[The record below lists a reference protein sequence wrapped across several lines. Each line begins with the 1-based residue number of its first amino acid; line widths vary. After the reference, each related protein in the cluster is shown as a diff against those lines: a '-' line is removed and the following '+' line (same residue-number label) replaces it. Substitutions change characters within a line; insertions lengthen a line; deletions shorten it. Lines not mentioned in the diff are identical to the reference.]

1 VPLGEPLG
9 EPLGDV
15 SMNGEA
21 KSAVSNTGGGLPLGE
36 GLVRELDRQ
45 VREAQ
50 SRWHSPAVSAGI
62 VRDGALVWS
71 AHVGSARLDPITAPS
86 DDTQYMIGSI
96 TKTFTAVLIMV
107 LRDAG
112 RLSLDDRLERYLPQ
126 TKHGAVTIRSMLA
139 HASGL
144 QREPVGR
151 IWENLDAPD
160 RERLLRELED
170 AEQVLPVHFA
180 FHYSNLAFGLLGQIV
195 EQLEGRPWGDV
206 VTRRI
211 LGPLGMKNTG
221 LTPDDEDRA
230 LGYQVHPHSGVT
242 TLEPQFDLKATAPV
256 GGLWSTVA
264 DLGRYA
270 AFVADP
276 IQEIL
281 SPDTVDEMCRPQIMT
296 DVDGWGRAWG
306 LGYELQRT
314 GERVL
319 AGHGGA
325 MPGFLAALR
334 VRRKDRVGAVVFAN
348 STAGAETTVLAG
360 QLVNAVLDAE
370 PSLAPV
376 WTPSQRQTDFDGM
389 LGSWWTEGQE
399 IVFEV
404 RDNVLWSRIPGGLP
418 IADTRFA
425 IVDSGRFR
433 AVAGRE
439 RGELLEITRG
449 PGGDIERMHFAT
461 YALTRTPTAFANLLG

>member
-1 VPLGEPLG
+1 
-9 EPLGDV
+9 V
-15 SMNGEA
+15 STPA
-21 KSAVSNTGGGLPLGE
+21 SALALGGGL
-36 GLVRELDRQ
+36 VRDLERR

-50 SRWHSPAVSAGI
+50 SQWHSPALSAGL

-71 AHVGSARLDPITAPS
+71 THVGSARLDPLAAPT

-96 TKTFTAVLIMV
+96 TKTFTAVLIMA

-112 RLSLDDRLERYLPQ
+112 RLSLDDRLDTYLPQ
-126 TKHGAVTIRSMLA
+126 TRHGAITIRQMMA

-160 RERLLRELED
+160 QERLLRELED

-180 FHYSNLAFGLLGQIV
+180 FHYSNLAFALLGQIV
-195 EQLEGRPWGDV
+195 ELLETRAWGDV
-206 VTRRI
+206 VTERI
-211 LGPLGMKNTG
+211 LAPLEMRNTG
-221 LTPDDEDRA
+221 LAPDEVGRA
-230 LGYQVHPHSGVT
+230 LGYQVHPHTGVA
-242 TLEPQFDLKATAPV
+242 TLEPRFDLKATAPL

-270 AFVADP
+270 SFVADP
-276 IQEIL
+276 IDEIL
-281 SPDTVDEMCRPQIMT
+281 SRDSLDEMCRPLIMT
-296 DVDGWGRAWG
+296 DVQGWTRAYG
-306 LGYELQRT
+306 LGYDLQRI

-325 MPGFLAALR
+325 MPGFLAGLR
-334 VRRKDRVGAVVFAN
+334 VGRQDRVGSVVLAN
-348 STAGAETTVLAG
+348 CTAGAQTVALAG

-370 PSLAPV
+370 PTMAHV
-376 WTPSQRQTDFDGM
+376 WTPSEPQPDFDGI
-389 LGSWWTEGQE
+389 LGSWWTEGEE

-418 IADTRFA
+418 IADTQFIR
-425 IVDSGRFR
+425 VDGDRFR
-433 AVAGRE
+433 AVVGRE
-439 RGELLEITRG
+439 GGELLEITRG
-449 PGGDIERMHFAT
+449 PGGDIERMYFAT
-461 YALTRTPTAFANLLG
+461 YALTRTPTAFADLLD

>member
-1 VPLGEPLG
+1 MTRPAVAA
-9 EPLGDV
+9 PLGD
-15 SMNGEA
+15 A
-21 KSAVSNTGGGLPLGE
+21 
-36 GLVRELDRQ
+36 LVRDLGRR

-50 SRWHSPAVSAGI
+50 SQWHSPAVSVGV

-71 AHVGSARLDPITAPS
+71 CHVGSARLDPLTVPT

-96 TKTFTAVLIMV
+96 TKTFTAVLIMA

-112 RLSLDDRLERYLPQ
+112 RLSLDDRLDVYLPQ
-126 TKHGAVTIRSMLA
+126 TRHGAITIRQMLA

-160 RERLLRELED
+160 QERLLRELED

-180 FHYSNLAFGLLGQIV
+180 FHYSNLAFALLGQIV
-195 EQLEGRPWGDV
+195 ELLEARPWGEV
-206 VTRRI
+206 VTERI
-211 LGPLGMKNTG
+211 LAPLEMRSTG
-221 LTPDDEDRA
+221 LVPDEANRA
-230 LGYQVHPHSGVT
+230 LGYQVQPHSGVA
-242 TLEPQFDLKATAPV
+242 TLEPRFELKATAPL
-256 GGLWSTVA
+256 GGLWSSVA

-270 AFVADP
+270 SFVANP
-276 IQEIL
+276 VEEVL
-281 SPDTVDEMCRPQIMT
+281 APATVDEMCRPLIMT
-296 DVDGWGRAWG
+296 DVEGWARAYG
-306 LGYELQRT
+306 LGYDLQRI

-325 MPGFLAALR
+325 MPGFLAGLR
-334 VRRKDRVGAVVFAN
+334 VRRQDRVGAVVFAN
-348 STAGAETTVLAG
+348 STAGAEPVALAG
-360 QLVNAVLDAE
+360 QLVSAVLDAE

-376 WTPSQRQTDFDGM
+376 WTPSRSQPDLDGI
-389 LGSWWTEGQE
+389 LGSWWTEGEE

-418 IADTRFA
+418 IGETRFVT
-425 IVDSGRFR
+425 VDRDRFR

-439 RGELLEITRG
+439 GGELLEISRG
-449 PGGDIERMHFAT
+449 PGGEVERMYFAT
-461 YALTRTPTAFANLLG
+461 YALTRSPTAFADLLS

>member
-1 VPLGEPLG
+1 MPL
-9 EPLGDV
+9 
-15 SMNGEA
+15 
-21 KSAVSNTGGGLPLGE
+21 GGGL
-36 GLVRELDRQ
+36 VRDLERR

-50 SRWHSPAVSAGI
+50 SLWHAPAVSAGI

-71 AHVGSARLDPITAPS
+71 THVGSARLDPVATPT

-96 TKTFTAVLIMV
+96 TKTFTAVLIMA

-112 RLSLDDRLERYLPQ
+112 RLSLDDRLETYLPQ
-126 TKHGAVTIRSMLA
+126 TRHGAVTIRSMLA

-151 IWENLDAPD
+151 IWESLDAPD
-160 RERLLRELED
+160 QERLIRELED

-180 FHYSNLAFGLLGQIV
+180 FHYSNLAFALLGQIV
-195 EQLEGRPWGDV
+195 EQLEGRPWRDV
-206 VTRRI
+206 VTDRI
-211 LGPLGMKNTG
+211 LAPLEMKNTA
-221 LTPDDEDRA
+221 LAPDDAARA
-230 LGYQVHPHSGVT
+230 LGYQVHPHTGVA
-242 TLEPQFDLKATAPV
+242 TLEPVFELKATAPL

-264 DLGRYA
+264 DMCRYA

-276 IQEIL
+276 VEEIL
-281 SPDTVDEMCRPQIMT
+281 SPDTMDEMCRPVIMT
-296 DVDGWGRAWG
+296 DVEGWSRAYG
-306 LGYELQRT
+306 LGYDMQRT

-319 AGHGGA
+319 VGHGGG
-325 MPGFLAALR
+325 MPGFLSGLR
-334 VRRKDRVGAVVFAN
+334 VRRQDRVGAVAFAN
-348 STAGAETTVLAG
+348 STAGAENTVLAG

-376 WTPSQRQTDFDGM
+376 WTPSQPQPELDGI
-389 LGSWWTEGQE
+389 LGSWWTEGEE
-399 IVFEV
+399 IVLEV

-418 IADTRFA
+418 LADTRFA
-425 IVDSGRFR
+425 RVDRDRFR

-449 PGGDIERMHFAT
+449 LGGDIERMHFAT
-461 YALTRTPTAFANLLG
+461 YALTRTPTAFANLLD

>member
-1 VPLGEPLG
+1 
-9 EPLGDV
+9 
-15 SMNGEA
+15 MNGL
-21 KSAVSNTGGGLPLGE
+21 VSGLPLGE
-36 GLVRELDRQ
+36 GLVRDLERQ

-71 AHVGSARLDPITAPS
+71 LHVGSARLDPITAPT

-96 TKTFTAVLIMV
+96 TKTFTAVLIMA

-126 TKHGAVTIRSMLA
+126 TRHGAVTIRQMLA

-160 RERLLRELED
+160 QERLLRELED

-180 FHYSNLAFGLLGQIV
+180 FHYSNLAYALLGQIV
-195 EQLEGRPWGDV
+195 EQLEARTWSDV
-206 VTRRI
+206 VTERI
-211 LGPLGMKNTG
+211 LVPLAMKNTS
-221 LTPDDEDRA
+221 LAPDEAGRA
-230 LGYQVHPHSGVT
+230 LGYQVHPHTGVA
-242 TLEPQFDLKATAPV
+242 TLEPEFDQKAMAPL
-256 GGLWSTVA
+256 GGLWSTVS

-276 IQEIL
+276 IDEIL
-281 SPDTVDEMCRPQIMT
+281 SSDSLDEMCRPLIMT
-296 DVDGWGRAWG
+296 DVEGWARAYG
-306 LGYELQRT
+306 LGYDLQRI

-325 MPGFLAALR
+325 MPGFLAGLR
-334 VRRKDRVGAVVFAN
+334 VRRQDRVGAVVFAN
-348 STAGAETTVLAG
+348 STAGAETLALAG
-360 QLVNAVLDAE
+360 QLVGAVLDAE

-376 WTPSQRQTDFDGM
+376 WTPSQPQPDLDGI
-389 LGSWWTEGQE
+389 LGSWWAEGEE

-404 RDNVLWSRIPGGLP
+404 RDNVLWSRMPGGLP

-425 IVDSGRFR
+425 RADGDRFR

-449 PGGDIERMHFAT
+449 PTGDVERMHFAT

>member
-1 VPLGEPLG
+1 VNAAGVGRPLGE
-9 EPLGDV
+9 
-15 SMNGEA
+15 A
-21 KSAVSNTGGGLPLGE
+21 
-36 GLVRELDRQ
+36 LVRDLERQ
-45 VREAQ
+45 AREAQ
-50 SRWHSPAVSAGI
+50 SQWHSPAVSAGI

-71 AHVGSARLDPITAPS
+71 AHVGSSRLDPIMAPT

-96 TKTFTAVLIMV
+96 TKTFTAVLIMA

-112 RLSLDDRLERYLPQ
+112 KLSLDDRLGSYLPK
-126 TKHGAVTIRSMLA
+126 TRHGAVTIRQMLA

-160 RERLLRELED
+160 QERLLRELED

-180 FHYSNLAFGLLGQIV
+180 FHYSNLAYALLGQIV
-195 EQLEGRPWGDV
+195 EQLEARAWGDV
-206 VTRRI
+206 VTDRI
-211 LGPLGMKNTG
+211 LAPLEMKTTG
-221 LTPDDEDRA
+221 LAPDEPGRA
-230 LGYQVHPHSGVT
+230 LGYQVHPHTGVA
-242 TLEPQFDLKATAPV
+242 TLEPRLDLKATAPL

-276 IQEIL
+276 IDEVL
-281 SPDTVDEMCRPQIMT
+281 ASDSLDEMCRPLIMT
-296 DVDGWGRAWG
+296 DVETWARAYG
-306 LGYELQRT
+306 LGFDLQRT

-325 MPGFLAALR
+325 MPGFLAGLR
-334 VRRKDRVGAVVFAN
+334 VRRQDRVGAVVFAN
-348 STAGAETTVLAG
+348 STAGAETVALAG

-370 PSLAPV
+370 PSLART
-376 WTPSQRQTDFDGM
+376 WTPSQPQPDFDGIV
-389 LGSWWTEGQE
+389 GSWWSEGEE

-404 RDNVLWSRIPGGLP
+404 RDNALWSRMSGGLP
-418 IADTRFA
+418 IADTRFVK
-425 IVDSGRFR
+425 VDSDRFR

-439 RGELLEITRG
+439 RGELLELTKG
-449 PGGDIERMHFAT
+449 PGGTVARMHFAT
-461 YALTRTPTAFANLLG
+461 YALTRTPTAFADLLD

>member
-1 VPLGEPLG
+1 M
-9 EPLGDV
+9 
-15 SMNGEA
+15 S
-21 KSAVSNTGGGLPLGE
+21 LPLGQ
-36 GLVRELDRQ
+36 GLVRDLDRQ
-45 VREAQ
+45 ARQAQ
-50 SRWHSPAVSAGI
+50 SQWHSPAVSAGV
-62 VRDGALVWS
+62 VRDGVLVWS
-71 AHVGSARLDPITAPS
+71 THVGSARLDPITAPT

-96 TKTFTAVLIMV
+96 TKTFTAVLVMA

-112 RLSLDDRLERYLPQ
+112 RLSLDDRLEKYLPH
-126 TKHGAVTIRSMLA
+126 TRHGAITIRQLLS

-160 RERLLRELED
+160 RERLLRELEE
-170 AEQVLPVHFA
+170 AEQVLPAHFA

-206 VTRRI
+206 VTERI

-221 LTPDDEDRA
+221 LDPDDASRA
-230 LGYQVHPHSGVT
+230 LGYQVHPHTGVA
-242 TLEPQFDLKATAPV
+242 TLEPQFDLKATAPF

-264 DLGRYA
+264 DMGRYA

-276 IQEIL
+276 IDEII
-281 SPDTVDEMCRPQIMT
+281 SPDSLDEMCRPVIMT
-296 DVDGWGRAWG
+296 DVEGWARAYG
-306 LGYELQRT
+306 LGYDLQRT

-325 MPGFLAALR
+325 MPGFLAGLR
-334 VRRKDRVGAVVFAN
+334 VRRQDRVGAVVLAN
-348 STAGAETTVLAG
+348 STAGAETVVLAG

-370 PSLAPV
+370 PSLALV
-376 WTPSQRQTDFDGM
+376 WSPSLPQPDFDGI
-389 LGSWWTEGQE
+389 LGSWWTEGEE

-404 RDNVLWSRIPGGLP
+404 RGNVLWSRIPGGLP

-425 IVDSGRFR
+425 RADGGCFR

-449 PGGDIERMHFAT
+449 PGGDVERMHFAT
-461 YALTRTPTAFANLLG
+461 YALTRTPTAFANLLD

>member
-1 VPLGEPLG
+1 
-9 EPLGDV
+9 
-15 SMNGEA
+15 MNG
-21 KSAVSNTGGGLPLGE
+21 SGSGLSLGGE
-36 GLVRELDRQ
+36 LVRDLERQ

-50 SRWHSPAVSAGI
+50 SQWHSPAVSAGI

-71 AHVGSARLDPITAPS
+71 THVGSARLDPITAAT

-96 TKTFTAVLIMV
+96 TKTFTAVLIMA

-126 TKHGAVTIRSMLA
+126 TRHGAVTIRSMLA

-160 RERLLRELED
+160 QERLLRELED

-180 FHYSNLAFGLLGQIV
+180 FHYSNLAFALLGQIV
-195 EQLEGRPWGDV
+195 EQLEARPWSDV
-206 VTRRI
+206 VTERI
-211 LGPLGMKNTG
+211 LAPLEMKNTG
-221 LTPDDEDRA
+221 LAPDDAGRA
-230 LGYQVHPHSGVT
+230 LGYLVHPHTGVA
-242 TLEPQFDLKATAPV
+242 TLEPQFDVKATAPV

-276 IQEIL
+276 IDEVL
-281 SPDTVDEMCRPQIMT
+281 SPDTLDEMCRPLVMT
-296 DVDGWGRAWG
+296 DVEGWARAYG
-306 LGYELQRT
+306 LGYDLQRI

-325 MPGFLAALR
+325 MPGFLAGLR
-334 VRRKDRVGAVVFAN
+334 VRRQDRVGAVVFAN
-348 STAGAETTVLAG
+348 STAGAETLALAG
-360 QLVNAVLDAE
+360 ALVNAVLDAE
-370 PSLAPV
+370 PSMAPC
-376 WTPSQRQTDFDGM
+376 WTPSQPQPDFDGIP
-389 LGSWWTEGQE
+389 GSWWAEGEE

-425 IVDSGRFR
+425 RADGGRFR

-449 PGGDIERMHFAT
+449 PGGDVERMHFAT
-461 YALTRTPTAFANLLG
+461 YALTRTPKAFANLLD